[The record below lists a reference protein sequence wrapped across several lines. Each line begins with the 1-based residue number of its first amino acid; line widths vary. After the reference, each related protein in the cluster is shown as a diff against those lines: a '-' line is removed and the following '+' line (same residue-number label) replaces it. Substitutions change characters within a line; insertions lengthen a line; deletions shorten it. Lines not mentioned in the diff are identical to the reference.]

1 MRTNPIAYPDV
12 GRVTVCTTATRPT
25 GTRRYEGKVIWDT
38 DIDALLVYTGGSWT
52 SLNGPRGYM
61 GYAQLTTSIISGIT
75 TLTDLTSLSVT
86 WTAAAGRRYKVT
98 FKVLIFSTV
107 ANDDANVWLR
117 NGSSTSLN
125 AYGVRAVSTTHGI
138 AVTGSHVLTGLSAGS
153 QTVKLSLQRAA
164 GSGSV
169 ALAAASTHPSFI
181 LVEDIGI

>member
-61 GYAQLTTSIISGIT
+61 GYAQRTSNQTGIT
-75 TLTDLTSLSVT
+75 TMTDITSLSVT
-86 WTAAAGRRYKVT
+86 WTAVAGRRYKAS
-98 FKVLIFSTV
+98 FKVLVFSTV
-107 ANDDANVWLR
+107 ANDDVNVWLR

-138 AVTGSHVLTGLSAGS
+138 MVAGSHVLTGLSAGS
-153 QTVKLSLQRAA
+153 QTVKLSLERAA

-181 LVEDIGI
+181 LVEDIG

>member
-38 DIDALLVYTGGSWT
+38 DVDALLVYTGGSWT

-61 GYAQLTTSIISGIT
+61 GYAERTSNQTGIT
-75 TLTDLTSLSVT
+75 TMTDLTGLSVT
-86 WTAAAGRRYKVT
+86 WTAVTGRRYKVT
-98 FKVLIFSTV
+98 FKVLVFSTV
-107 ANDDANVWLR
+107 ANDDANVWVR
-117 NGSSTSLN
+117 NGSSASLN

-138 AVTGSHVLTGLSAGS
+138 MVAGSHVLTGLSAGS
-153 QTVKLSLQRAA
+153 QTVKLSLERAA

-181 LVEDIGI
+181 LVEDIG

>member
-1 MRTNPIAYPDV
+1 MKVFSTQEV
-12 GRVTVCTTATRPT
+12 GPAVARNLREFAAADAALADAATALTARVATLENL
-25 GTRRYEGKVIWDT
+25 GTK
-38 DIDALLVYTGGSWT
+38 
-52 SLNGPRGYM
+52 
-61 GYAQLTTSIISGIT
+61 GYAQVTSNQTGIT
-75 TLTDLTSLSVT
+75 TMTDLTGLSVT
-86 WTAAAGRRYKVT
+86 WTAVAGRRYRAS

-153 QTVKLSLQRAA
+153 QTVKLSLERAA